1 MANNAMVS
9 LTQVIVDRCIL
20 PEDQQSVV
28 LTIDAIKQ
36 AFGCMQNYSEL
47 DDQTRHCLIDEEAI
61 TA

>member
-1 MANNAMVS
+1 MVS